1 MTTTTE
7 PSAVDPEVEQAL
19 ARWRADAPFVPA
31 RKVRVSSGLASS
43 LPAATYAILRRA
55 GFARAWI
62 EVTEGNARTERTKVA
77 TLTDAGVIAWIGV
90 HRQMNAASS
99 AA

>member
-1 MTTTTE
+1 MTTE
-7 PSAVDPEVEQAL
+7 PSALDPEVERAL

-43 LPAATYAILRRA
+43 LPAAAYAILRRA

-62 EVTEGNARTERTKVA
+62 EVTQGMSHTERTKVA
-77 TLTDAGVIAWIGV
+77 TLTDPGVIAWIAV
-90 HRQMNAASS
+90 QQQIHAASS